1 MENIMN
7 LIEFIDLEIKD
18 NLQEIKYIEL
28 LNLVAKIV
36 VEKEIDIK
44 QLKDEIEELDDNDI
58 YTSY

>member
-1 MENIMN
+1 MN

>member
-44 QLKDEIEELDDNDI
+44 QLKDEIEDLDDNDI